1 MQKGSFRL
9 RLCPFLRN
17 VLLPV
22 ENNQI
27 LAHVQIT
34 INGGIMNALVDTQ
47 SKRTRGPAIFSSS
60 QPFRIN
66 GCIYGARVTIQYE
79 VTRAHRAR

>member
-1 MQKGSFRL
+1 MQKSSFRL
-9 RLCPFLRN
+9 GLCPFLRN

-27 LAHVQIT
+27 LARVQIVG

-66 GCIYGARVTIQYE
+66 GCIYGARVTSY
-79 VTRAHRAR
+79 

>member
-1 MQKGSFRL
+1 MQKSSFRL
-9 RLCPFLRN
+9 GLCPFLRN

-27 LAHVQIT
+27 LARVQIVG

-47 SKRTRGPAIFSSS
+47 SKRTRG
-60 QPFRIN
+60 QPFSPLLNHFVSTDAFMAPVSPHI
-66 GCIYGARVTIQYE
+66 E
-79 VTRAHRAR
+79 W